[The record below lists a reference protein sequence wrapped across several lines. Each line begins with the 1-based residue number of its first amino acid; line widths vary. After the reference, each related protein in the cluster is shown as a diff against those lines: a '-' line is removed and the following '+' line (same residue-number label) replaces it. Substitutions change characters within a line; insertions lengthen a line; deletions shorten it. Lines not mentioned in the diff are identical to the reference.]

1 MWPSSPQRALLSRSK
16 SIVCSSVEWCKTMC
30 RWKLQSVSWPLSW
43 IVFTVLLKVLK
54 RFISNCFKVLIFQL
68 SQKIFLEI
76 NFCHFNMTDFTFY
89 DLLHLLFDCLCV
101 MDKEGSKTAPSDTWN
116 LSNRKVL
123 ISIYRSSWNIIAF
136 AILIS
141 STVVKTVKKSFL
153 YHIQFH
159 SDIIIFAVLREMF
172 VLPSK
177 LLFN

>member
-54 RFISNCFKVLIFQL
+54 RSISNCSKVLIFQL

-141 STVVKTVKKSFL
+141 SSEDCEEIFSLSHSVLFR
-153 YHIQFH
+153 YHYFCC
-159 SDIIIFAVLREMF
+159 
-172 VLPSK
+172 SK
-177 LLFN
+177 RDVCIAI